1 MKKVLLI
8 FLFFLCLNTFAQ
20 TTISGKYCTKNKG
33 RISKFNTKNC
43 LKFNDDLTF
52 EETLFFDVRI
62 VSNGKYK
69 IEDKKLTLQ
78 YKDEKNTEV
87 VFDIIV
93 NDSEKLILKP
103 NCTDC
108 KRKKITMFKI

>member
-1 MKKVLLI
+1 MKKALLI
-8 FLFFLCLNTFAQ
+8 SLFFLCTNIFAQ
-20 TTISGKYCTKNKG
+20 STISGEYCAKNKG
-33 RISKFNTKNC
+33 RISKFNKKYC
-43 LKFNDDLTF
+43 FKFNDDLTF
-52 EETLFFDVRI
+52 EETYFFDVGI
-62 VSNGKYK
+62 IYNGKYK
-69 IEDKKLTLQ
+69 IEDQKLILQ